1 MQIFIKNFTAVWFC
15 KWITNVLFWKKESDL
30 TWSSIF
36 TGKDK
41 YSEIG
46 LPIKDEIV
54 SLVWQNVLNQLY
66 ILFDNLD

>member
-1 MQIFIKNFTAVWFC
+1 MFFSERR
-15 KWITNVLFWKKESDL
+15 ESDL

-46 LPIKDEIV
+46 LPIKDGNV
-54 SLVWQNVLNQLY
+54 VVLVWQNVLNQLY
-66 ILFDNLD
+66 ILFDNLVQIATP